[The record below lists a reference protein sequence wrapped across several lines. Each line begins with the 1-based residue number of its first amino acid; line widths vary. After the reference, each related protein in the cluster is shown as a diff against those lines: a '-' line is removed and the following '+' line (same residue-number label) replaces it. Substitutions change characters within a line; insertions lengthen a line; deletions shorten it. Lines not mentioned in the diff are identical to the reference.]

1 MMPAMRIIGKLCIVL
16 AAGCAGVKQAPVD
29 ARAQGGPLLVDPSLL
44 GRNQDMSV
52 GYASPRSEA
61 QEEAPVALA
70 QPIAAA
76 QQPVV
81 ARSEI
86 AAKEPSAATSAPPA
100 KAPEGISAATAD
112 MVPPPK
118 DKEPPPAKAPA
129 KVPAATANVVTPP
142 KDKAPPPAKA
152 PAKVPA
158 AAAAIEPPPKTQ
170 APPPLAKKPE
180 PPLDVEALKARLRDT
195 DAIGLFT
202 KLALKNQ
209 VDDLLQ
215 QFRAHY
221 LGGQKTSVAALRQ
234 AYDMLV
240 LKVLALIQDSDP
252 SLARTISGSREAIWG
267 ILADPKKFSSVS

>member
-1 MMPAMRIIGKLCIVL
+1 MPAVRIIGILCFVL

-29 ARAQGGPLLVDPSLL
+29 ARARGGPLLVDPSLL

-52 GYASPRSEA
+52 ADASRRPEA
-61 QEEAPVALA
+61 KEEAPVALA
-70 QPIAAA
+70 QPIAAP
-76 QQPVV
+76 QQPVMTGDKV
-81 ARSEI
+81 AENAPLTAI
-86 AAKEPSAATSAPPA
+86 PAPPA
-100 KAPEGISAATAD
+100 KSESAAGTGA
-112 MVPPPK
+112 PPT
-118 DKEPPPAKAPA
+118 KAPA
-129 KVPAATANVVTPP
+129 TAPAAAADIVPPP

-152 PAKVPA
+152 PAKVPVT
-158 AAAAIEPPPKTQ
+158 AAAIEQPPKNKEPPPV
-170 APPPLAKKPE
+170 AKKPE

-195 DAIGLFT
+195 NAIGLFT

-221 LGGQKTSVAALRQ
+221 LSGQKTNVAALRQ

-252 SLARTISGSREAIWG
+252 SLARSISGSREAIWG
-267 ILADPKKFSSVS
+267 ILADPEKFNSVS

>member
-1 MMPAMRIIGKLCIVL
+1 MLCFVL

-29 ARAQGGPLLVDPSLL
+29 ARAQSGPLLVDPSLL

-52 GYASPRSEA
+52 ADASRRAEA
-61 QEEAPVALA
+61 KEEAPVALA
-70 QPIAAA
+70 QLIAAA

-81 ARSEI
+81 TGSEI
-86 AAKEPSAATSAPPA
+86 AANEPSAATSAPPA
-100 KAPEGISAATAD
+100 RSVSTAGTAAPPTKTPASVPAAAADVVPPPKAKAPPPAQAPAKVPAAAAD
-112 MVPPPK
+112 VVPPPK

-129 KVPAATANVVTPP
+129 KVPAA
-142 KDKAPPPAKA
+142 
-152 PAKVPA
+152 
-158 AAAAIEPPPKTQ
+158 AAAIQPPPKTQ
-170 APPPLAKKPE
+170 E
-180 PPLDVEALKARLRDT
+180 PPLDLEGLKARLRDT

-221 LGGQKTSVAALRQ
+221 LSGQKTNVAALRQ

-252 SLARTISGSREAIWG
+252 SLARSLSGSREAIWG
-267 ILADPKKFSSVS
+267 ILADPKKFNSVI